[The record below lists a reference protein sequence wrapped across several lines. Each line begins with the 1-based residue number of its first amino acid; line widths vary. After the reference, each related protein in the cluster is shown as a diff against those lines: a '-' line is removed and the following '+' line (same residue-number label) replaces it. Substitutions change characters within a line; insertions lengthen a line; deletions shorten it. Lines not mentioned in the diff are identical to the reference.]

1 VKIISVFMTL
11 GYSRAILGRS
21 NA

>member
-11 GYSRAILGRS
+11 GHSRAILGRS

>member
-11 GYSRAILGRS
+11 GHGRAILGRS